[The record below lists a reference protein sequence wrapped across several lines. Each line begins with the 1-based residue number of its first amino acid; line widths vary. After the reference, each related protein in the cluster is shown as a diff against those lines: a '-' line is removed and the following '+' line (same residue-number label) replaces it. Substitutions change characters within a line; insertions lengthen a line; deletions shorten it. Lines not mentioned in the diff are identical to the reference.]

1 MNQISAITGQHVR
14 DVLRQLYYDRTPG
27 PTPLE
32 ALTVVQRS
40 LNRAGFRPT
49 EAACRYEVGRLI
61 TEIVESELSAWRRQ
75 LGVAAGPRL
84 VDPREQIGADF
95 APGHR
100 ELESWSAVYFLCLRP
115 DIDLGLQDLVELLPY
130 RHRRTVQR
138 RLHRGVDALT
148 ARLVAMERAAVTA
161 ERRDRLLGRLPR
173 PPDSRL
179 FGMDP
184 LLDRLVPAGAEGPCA
199 PMIAFGGLGGIGK
212 TALAWRLAERCIDA
226 GGVDDVTWIAAGSR
240 PGLADGPEIHPTRG
254 QQRHLVVVD
263 ALDDPEVAGAI
274 VRSLTEVARNAQIIL
289 TGRIGWAGWSGVRVV
304 QVPLLPEATAY
315 ELLRYEAHLRGLEA
329 IAQAQPQI
337 VAPLLA
343 ATAGHPQAIR
353 LAVAQLRAADLA
365 TVTDDFAHG
374 RGVAAGLYNDLW
386 APVWARTS
394 PAVRAAVRRIIGGA
408 GAGAVAAAGPE
419 VLREAVDAGLLI
431 PEGVQRRSYRPP
443 LFLRRFLALVGERD

>member
-1 MNQISAITGQHVR
+1 MNQISAVTGQHVR

-27 PTPLE
+27 PTPLA

-49 EAACRYEVGRLI
+49 DAACRYEVGRLI
-61 TEIVESELSAWRRQ
+61 TEIVESELAAWRRK
-75 LGVAAGPRL
+75 LGVATGPGL

-95 APGHR
+95 EPGHR

-148 ARLVAMERAAVTA
+148 AQLAAMERAAVLA
-161 ERRDRLLGRLPR
+161 ERRDRLLGCLPR
-173 PPDSRL
+173 PPENRL

-184 LLDRLVPAGAEGPCA
+184 LLDRLVPAGAEGLRA
-199 PMIAFGGLGGIGK
+199 PMIALGGPGGVGK
-212 TALAWRLAERCIDA
+212 TALAWRLAERTIDA

-240 PGLADGPEIHPTRG
+240 TGLADGPEIHPTRG

-274 VRSLTEVARNAQIIL
+274 VRSLTAVAPSAQIIL
-289 TGRIGWAGWSGVRVV
+289 TGRIGWASWSGVRVV
-304 QVPLLPEATAY
+304 QVPLLREATAY
-315 ELLRYEAHLRGLEA
+315 ELLRYEAHQRGLDA
-329 IAQAQPQI
+329 VAQAQAQT

-343 ATAGHPQAIR
+343 ATAGHPLAIR

-365 TVTDDFAHG
+365 TVTADFALG

-394 PAVRAAVRRIIGGA
+394 PAVRAAVRRIIGGR
-408 GAGAVAAAGPE
+408 AADAADPE
-419 VLREAVDAGLLI
+419 LLREAVDAGILI
-431 PEGVQRRSYRPP
+431 PEGVQRRTYRPP